1 MYDCNCKK
9 CYGDAKEDVFDAYHE
24 RNYNY
29 WFGDWFDADQA
40 DAQYR
45 NAPPETPEERAFVD
59 VQTREL
65 IRRNRRTVMTH
76 RGFRVSF
83 PESIDVLSSLE
94 YRRHTCPEDEVSET
108 AEKLQQLVQQ
118 GIWSEEQ
125 EVHYKNLI
133 DDFWYN
139 KKYCNTPDQ
148 SAFPRHHALVAASL
162 GSSIAILERTLW
174 GAPIAR
180 MRILVGKFTDCADPS
195 SFLTRVKAISIAHK
209 PASSVFTETTA
220 RQRAKILAY
229 SGIAGSII
237 SRLFGGPA
245 RIRRQYAFKMTQRI
259 HSSQACEILMDNRY
273 HYDGAFS
280 GTDATIVCTKC
291 ARAELREL
299 YPRCIQDLKYKAT
312 QYRRGDIDICEM
324 RSNPDFIR
332 IYSLLIFCSKY
343 LINIRRNKMEDP
355 DKPQD
360 ASIKRPIRIMKFIAE
375 FPGLY
380 DFDVARAFGSV
391 TMHFRNAAIG
401 SQLRLAN
408 QGVYAALLS
417 FAVVEPGMVD
427 DYLAPEMNSKHGGS
441 AENHIASRNK
451 ILGGD
456 LLKKYRHHIPRTA
469 DALRDV
475 CRN

>member
-1 MYDCNCKK
+1 
-9 CYGDAKEDVFDAYHE
+9 
-24 RNYNY
+24 
-29 WFGDWFDADQA
+29 
-40 DAQYR
+40 
-45 NAPPETPEERAFVD
+45 
-59 VQTREL
+59 
-65 IRRNRRTVMTH
+65 
-76 RGFRVSF
+76 
-83 PESIDVLSSLE
+83 
-94 YRRHTCPEDEVSET
+94 
-108 AEKLQQLVQQ
+108 
-118 GIWSEEQ
+118 
-125 EVHYKNLI
+125 
-133 DDFWYN
+133 
-139 KKYCNTPDQ
+139 
-148 SAFPRHHALVAASL
+148 
-162 GSSIAILERTLW
+162 
-174 GAPIAR
+174 
-180 MRILVGKFTDCADPS
+180 MRILVGKFTNCADPS

-209 PASSVFTETTA
+209 PASSIFTETTA

-237 SRLFGGPA
+237 SRLCRGCANVAGTA
-245 RIRRQYAFKMTQRI
+245 RIRRQHAFKMTQRI

-280 GTDATIVCTKC
+280 GTDATIVCIKC

-299 YPRCIQDLKYKAT
+299 YPRCIQELKYKAT

-324 RSNPDFIR
+324 RSNPNFIR
-332 IYSLLIFCSKY
+332 IYSLLIFCTKY

-360 ASIKRPIRIMKFIAE
+360 TSIKRPIRIMKFIAE

-380 DFDVARAFGSV
+380 DFDVARAFGSA

-401 SQLRLAN
+401 SQLRLVN

-427 DYLAPEMNSKHGGS
+427 AYLAPDVSSKYGGIEGLAC

-451 ILGGD
+451 IFGGE